1 MTKTTAT
8 TLKEEEKDGNK
19 KHMDPTKLPKQRTYQ
34 HTHSSAKTCWRVVR
48 AKREGRNKYNSEEE
62 QIFEE
67 AMKNEWVIWSLQWR
81 HPPTPKHAT
90 LLSPYNE
97 HNEYR
102 YLRRR
107 QSLHQRRRTLAQN
120 QAPKLTRGM
129 MTTKCTFSFA
139 SSVRF
144 SHAKNRRYT
153 YIHSNTLSH
162 TRTRAPRQTVR
173 RTLWSF
179 GDLWLPLHYHVF
191 LFCFPCFLFSC
202 ALGILLLVMLLSVRI
217 SLSLLF
223 CLALLS
229 S

>member
-1 MTKTTAT
+1 MSDLIPSVETPA
-8 TLKEEEKDGNK
+8 
-19 KHMDPTKLPKQRTYQ
+19 DPL
-34 HTHSSAKTCWRVVR
+34 S
-48 AKREGRNKYNSEEE
+48 
-62 QIFEE
+62 F
-67 AMKNEWVIWSLQWR
+67 
-81 HPPTPKHAT
+81 
-90 LLSPYNE
+90 LLHQYNE

-102 YLRRR
+102 YLRRS

-144 SHAKNRRYT
+144 SHAKNVYT

-162 TRTRAPRQTVR
+162 THRRTRAPRQTVR
-173 RTLWSF
+173 RTLWSIV
-179 GDLWLPLHYHVF
+179 DLWLPLHYHVF

-202 ALGILLLVMLLSVRI
+202 ALGILLLVMLLLVRI
-217 SLSLLF
+217 SLSLF